1 MARIPTA
8 PVAAGSIVA
17 GFLVARRAPK
27 RALGTAVLAPAA
39 AWCTRR
45 WARRAGTVPAAGLL
59 GVYVAAVAGS
69 HPLAKKIGTWPAVF
83 GVAGATGAASWLLAD
98 RRAAGD
104 AA

>member
-17 GFLVARRAPK
+17 GFLVARKAPK
-27 RALGTAVLAPAA
+27 RVLGTVILAPAA

-45 WARRAGTVPAAGLL
+45 WARRAGAVPAAGLFGL
-59 GVYVAAVAGS
+59 YVAAVGGS

-83 GVAGATGAASWLLAD
+83 GVAGVTGVASWLLAD
-98 RRAAGD
+98 RRSAGD
-104 AA
+104 AS

>member
-17 GFLVARRAPK
+17 GFVVARNAPRRAV
-27 RALGTAVLAPAA
+27 ATAVLGPAA

-45 WARRAGTVPAAGLL
+45 WAQRAGALPAAGLL
-59 GVYVAAVAGS
+59 GLYTAAVAGS

-83 GVAGATGAASWLLAD
+83 GVAGATGVGAWLLAD
-98 RRAAGD
+98 RRA
-104 AA
+104 